1 MHEPALSMTVLNRI
15 IELMSLKF
23 SEDKYIVLFELI
35 KNDPYD
41 TLNRIYKILEVLPP
55 DNLALSMTVLNRML
69 QLMSLKFSEDKDM
82 VLKRM
87 FELIKNDPYGTL
99 DKIYKL
105 IEVLPPDAQLPFV
118 HHMLES
124 KVNPNVNDTII
135 LLNTLYDTYAKLN
148 TPVNKITPANGGK
161 YTYKYNKL
169 RMRKTKR
176 KTRKHVYKPRK
187 RL

>member
-1 MHEPALSMTVLNRI
+1 MTVLDRI
-15 IELMSLKF
+15 
-23 SEDKYIVLFELI
+23 
-35 KNDPYD
+35 
-41 TLNRIYKILEVLPP
+41 
-55 DNLALSMTVLNRML
+55 L
-69 QLMSLKFSEDKDM
+69 QLMSLEFSENKDI

-105 IEVLPPDAQLPFV
+105 IEVFPPDSQLPFV
-118 HHMLES
+118 HYILKS
-124 KVNPNVNDTII
+124 TVNPNVNNTISK
-135 LLNTLYDTYAKLN
+135 LNELYDTHVKPIV
-148 TPVNKITPANGGK
+148 PVNSTSTANGGK

-187 RL
+187 RV